1 MAPFVIPV
9 LPPAVRIG
17 SVEAMHGRAWNSSVE
32 DGSLRKTQ
40 MQILDSIHVMYMN
53 AFDIILILYITYDIV
68 VICLYIYQTCPRRS
82 SDTWPFSLH
91 MLFSSD
97 RHTELPLTQ
106 SQFLAQSKICR
117 MMPTSGPSSTSV
129 IAACLSRRLV

>member
-40 MQILDSIHVMYMN
+40 LQILDSIHVMYMN

-68 VICLYIYQTCPRRS
+68 VICLYIYIYQTCPRRS
-82 SDTWPFSLH
+82 SDFSLH

>member
-68 VICLYIYQTCPRRS
+68 VICLYIYIKLVLVGVPILGLFRFTCCFRV
-82 SDTWPFSLH
+82 TGTLN
-91 MLFSSD
+91 
-97 RHTELPLTQ
+97 
-106 SQFLAQSKICR
+106 C
-117 MMPTSGPSSTSV
+117 PSPNLNS
-129 IAACLSRRLV
+129 